1 MATENNVEQQAL
13 LVQLLEQANVLG
25 KQYTQILESQHAV
38 MSNMFGMNSQAIE
51 DQTSSAGN
59 LQDAL
64 ESLHKQTEENNKGFE
79 DQTEALN
86 DMMDSTDD
94 ANDSFEQLIK
104 TGQKLTPVIAAVET
118 FAKTLLLMK
127 TSAGA
132 ALDIVTGFAGTV
144 FRLGLSLL
152 ALPIGI
158 LNGLFSEAQRSGGG
172 NEFRR
177 QLEEVRKIFGDLAK
191 NESKAIV
198 DSFRNVRGELAN
210 TGLSTYRILGNMAER
225 LEFVSKTAQNMGV
238 AFSLLRGQLVQ
249 NVEAIA
255 AYTKGLG
262 LTEGGQKA
270 LANRALATGTS
281 ITEIGRQM
289 TTYAYQVGE
298 AFGFNGK
305 SVSRDVGEM
314 MGDIS
319 TFGNMSVQSLTNI
332 SVYARKLGIEFSKLK
347 GVVDKFDNFESAAE
361 SVGQLSQAFGI
372 QLDTMQLVNAQDPAE
387 RIEALR
393 KAFFGAGKSIET
405 MNRQERSLLATQT
418 GLDQETLA
426 LVFSQKSQAT
436 SYADIQR
443 KSEGARKQ
451 QLTQAE
457 AMEKL
462 SNSIERLVKDGQALQ
477 GGLFDILF
485 AGFAA
490 GIRRSGPFRELMR
503 SIRHLMREVFQVG
516 RAMGMMFVK
525 LFPGIRQ
532 VFEGLAQYLSP
543 RGIGRQFQVLRA
555 QFRDFLTG
563 LTPQNAGQ
571 KLNAFITNMRKN
583 FFNVLSGPGLNQ
595 LKQGLM
601 AAGRVILSLVG
612 AMIRYVGNGIAE
624 ALKSAAAFIRNP
636 RAFLEQLRAGASAAG
651 GGIMS
656 VMEPLIQAF
665 VDIAPVLYEAMKD
678 LLSAAWGQFKTWAI
692 GFMQR
697 NWMTIGAVLFG
708 PAIISAGIS
717 AIATSAVGALVSS
730 GSSIIAG
737 ALGKIGGLLSGGGG
751 SGPIAS
757 AMQGLSATT
766 QGADGLATT
775 ATNSRT
781 LTNPAA
787 IGKMIVVAAVVSLG
801 VAALVRGMVA
811 LAELIKQKQLT
822 AADVGLAAMTI
833 TSAVGIATAVGG
845 SMVLLLKAS
854 SGVQAGATQIV
865 TGLAAIAVVG
875 SALALGML
883 GLVTLFQGVKINDV
897 LVASGAMIA
906 AIAVAGAVGLAAM
919 GFAVLGAGVV
929 AAAIPAALGLA
940 AVGVVGTALAL
951 GMRGLIALFSGVNLG
966 DINKVGIAMSTTFG
980 VVADLAGSMALLAG
994 IGIFSAMAPA
1004 VGIGMLAVAGI
1015 ATALKFGMEALIAG
1029 FQRVNLSQV
1038 VMTSLKVD
1046 AIVGVI
1052 SKLALVGAGLAIAS
1066 PGLVIAATFSGAISD
1081 SLKTIS
1087 NSMIDAVSG
1096 LISRV
1101 RGLPTGQEMQDKVN
1115 LFTSIIR
1122 SVVSFGTMLSS
1133 ILQNGS
1139 IFEGVSDRVRA
1150 TNALMT
1156 QITGSVKVMVTQFLK
1171 TANELPDLAGL
1182 TPKIQ
1187 VITGIV
1193 SAVGNFARGLTNI
1206 GTRDEDAIEALQD
1219 FAGSMLTNL
1228 TQFLRVAM
1236 PQISDV
1242 ISTIASSSVISG
1254 TNPAIISAFG
1264 SIIGTIFTSLGTI
1277 VKTSITALTRQG
1289 SVITDAEELADT
1301 APALGRA
1308 IGSLV
1313 SGLFGNNDLFGAVN
1327 QFLEGF
1333 IRSVDG
1339 ISSEGISKV
1348 KAFGSIIGPLF
1359 SAISS
1364 IAFAVGSVGASAV
1377 SGNPDAMNNLRE
1389 TVSTIAGGITQ
1400 ELSGLV
1406 TQLVETLGGISTR
1419 SIQTVQRSSGML
1431 SSLFTNITGIFDV
1444 IGAIGSEGGGAAA
1457 ATKAQNGFRNLAEG
1471 LFGNANSGWSLKA
1484 FVDLFNQGG
1493 SMAGLVASITGSQ
1506 SILTSAQSSFNVF
1519 KESITAVFGV
1529 VDTQF
1534 TTGLTAGMQ
1543 STMTHVNTTISEIID
1558 TINEVHAKINNVG
1571 RSININAALANLG
1584 ESIGTANPARLQ
1596 IARGD
1601 LTINITVNVK
1611 MDIDDVEEAIA
1622 TRANGSSFVV
1632 AADAV
1637 QRRPHLL
1644 GATPTYPGSI

>member
-104 TGQKLTPVIAAVET
+104 TGQKLTPVIAGVET

-127 TSAGA
+127 TAAGG
-132 ALDIVTGFAGTV
+132 ALDVVTGIAGSI
-144 FRLGLSLL
+144 FRLGLSLI

-516 RAMGMMFVK
+516 RAMGRMFVE
-525 LFPGIRQ
+525 LFPGIKQ
-532 VFEGLAQYLSP
+532 VFGGLAQYLSP
-543 RGIGRQFQVLRA
+543 RGIGRQFQVLKA

-636 RAFLEQLRAGASAAG
+636 RAFMEQLRAGATAAG

-708 PAIISAGIS
+708 PAVISAAIS
-717 AIATSAVGALVSS
+717 AIATSAVGALVSG

-737 ALGKIGGLLSGGGG
+737 AIGKIGGMLGGGG
-751 SGPIAS
+751 SGAIGS

-845 SMVLLLKAS
+845 AMVLLLKAS
-854 SGVQAGATQIV
+854 AGVQAGATQIV
-865 TGLAAIAVVG
+865 TGLAAIGLVG
-875 SALALGML
+875 GALALGML
-883 GLVTLFQGVKINDV
+883 GLVSLFKGVKISEV
-897 LVASGAMIA
+897 GVASGAMIA

-929 AAAIPAALGLA
+929 AAAIPTALGLA

-951 GMRGLIALFSGVNLG
+951 GMRGLVALFSGINLG
-966 DINKVGIAMSTTFG
+966 DINKVGIAMVTSFQ
-980 VVADLAGSMALLAG
+980 VVASMAGSLMLLAG
-994 IGIFSAMAPA
+994 IGIFSALAPA

-1087 NSMIDAVSG
+1087 NSMIGAVSG